1 MKSAINLLC
10 RAAWNIVKP
19 CSFFE
24 SIRSPNLL
32 FLLRVLPTA
41 RLRLRFTLWRRFF
54 LWRYIRWG
62 RRRHSRDVWRR
73 GSGTRVGRTDSNGR
87 ERLCSRLWS
96 CNPLVKLPSWNDHLW
111 ENTTYLVVEVKPL
124 LRMWISVLTWLVV
137 KTPSQEE
144 KS

>member
-62 RRRHSRDVWRR
+62 RTVGGGIAATSEEEAVVPGLVGLTATDVR
-73 GSGTRVGRTDSNGR
+73 GSATDF
-87 ERLCSRLWS
+87 
-96 CNPLVKLPSWNDHLW
+96 
-111 ENTTYLVVEVKPL
+111 EVA
-124 LRMWISVLTWLVV
+124 IS
-137 KTPSQEE
+137 
-144 KS
+144 